1 MKQGR
6 LSVCLVLVSLLLLLP
21 IFGQTVTTTSYDS
34 LMVDDFDQTAEN
46 GDWVWYVQ
54 GSRFVADGYP
64 KLQYFEG
71 APNSVKYLLKEG
83 VVGKVLGVEFA
94 FNRKGDNW
102 VEIFPAKQD
111 ANGKYVPRNVPFRGH
126 VDHVDVWVWGG
137 GYSYNLD
144 LLVRDSDGRVHSLPM
159 TKLSYVGWR
168 NVKTPIPG
176 WINQHSR
183 FRSGAKVMQF
193 VGFRIRTDP
202 QAPVDIFTVYFD
214 QFKYLSNTFS
224 NVYDG
229 YDLESVVFD
238 EGAGR

>member
-83 VVGKVLGVEFA
+83 VD
-94 FNRKGDNW
+94 RK
-102 VEIFPAKQD
+102 
-111 ANGKYVPRNVPFRGH
+111 
-126 VDHVDVWVWGG
+126 
-137 GYSYNLD
+137 
-144 LLVRDSDGRVHSLPM
+144 
-159 TKLSYVGWR
+159 
-168 NVKTPIPG
+168 
-176 WINQHSR
+176 
-183 FRSGAKVMQF
+183 
-193 VGFRIRTDP
+193 
-202 QAPVDIFTVYFD
+202 
-214 QFKYLSNTFS
+214 
-224 NVYDG
+224 
-229 YDLESVVFD
+229 SVV
-238 EGAGR
+238 